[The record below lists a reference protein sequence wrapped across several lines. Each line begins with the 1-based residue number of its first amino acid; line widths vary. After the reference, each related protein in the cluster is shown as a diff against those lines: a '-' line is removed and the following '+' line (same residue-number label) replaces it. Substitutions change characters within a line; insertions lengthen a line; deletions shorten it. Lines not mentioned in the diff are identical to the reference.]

1 MVMLMVMVE
10 FRYEW
15 WSYVTGV
22 FPYDW
27 KKGNIIP
34 VHKKNSKQIVYNY
47 RSVSFSPF
55 ALKSLKNWS
64 LRVSLISPIKITFST
79 ATNQDSDLMTL
90 AYISLLQLHITFL
103 VLSMLTLHWKFVAFS
118 LIYLKYLIEFG
129 MMVTF
134 INSRVME
141 LTVTS
146 LNFKFI
152 FKQQMPAGCSQW
164 SIFSLEIGYRWY
176 AARFSSRSII
186 FFSFTRM
193 AFL

>member
-15 WSYVTGV
+15 WSYVTEV

-90 AYISLLQLHITFL
+90 AYISLLQLHITFS

-118 LIYLKYLIEFG
+118 LIYLKHSIEFG
-129 MMVTF
+129 MMVSF

-146 LNFKFI
+146 LNLLNCF
-152 FKQQMPAGCSQW
+152 
-164 SIFSLEIGYRWY
+164 
-176 AARFSSRSII
+176 
-186 FFSFTRM
+186 
-193 AFL
+193 